1 VPARCLPPASPLP
14 PHTCTTT
21 HATPAAG
28 VLPALVLRQLW
39 CWRLPLDFPPMAL
52 APAAAVQV
60 LVLLLVNARFD
71 AASVAINS
79 LNAETQ
85 SW

>member
-1 VPARCLPPASPLP
+1 
-14 PHTCTTT
+14 
-21 HATPAAG
+21 
-28 VLPALVLRQLW
+28 
-39 CWRLPLDFPPMAL
+39 MAL